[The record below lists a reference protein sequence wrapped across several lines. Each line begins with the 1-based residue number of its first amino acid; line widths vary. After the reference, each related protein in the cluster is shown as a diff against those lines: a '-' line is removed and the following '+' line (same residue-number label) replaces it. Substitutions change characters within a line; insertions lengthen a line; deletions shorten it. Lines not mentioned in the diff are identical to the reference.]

1 MTRTKVKATATVKV
15 HVHSP
20 MSGKQRPYH
29 VLSST
34 FCTTCRCAL
43 MSKKN
48 MQCNSHHTACF
59 QCDILHVYACSVHV
73 KLMFSTPCRRILR
86 CIAIYSTPCRRIL
99 RCIAIFYAVSSY
111 STPHQR
117 TQRLIDLFFCIAAT
131 AEYRDHH
138 FKTKRR
144 KSRDTTTSSSS
155 SSSSQRNKQTSLAL
169 AATTD
174 RHRTSY
180 C

>member
-86 CIAIYSTPCRRIL
+86 CIAI
-99 RCIAIFYAVSSY
+99 FYAVSSY
-111 STPHQR
+111 STLYRHVFYAVLPYSTLYRHIFYAVLPYILRCIVVFYATSAHSTPYRRFQR
-117 TQRLIDLFFCIAAT
+117 SCSSVLQQLQNIVII
-131 AEYRDHH
+131 
-138 FKTKRR
+138 
-144 KSRDTTTSSSS
+144 TS
-155 SSSSQRNKQTSLAL
+155 K
-169 AATTD
+169 
-174 RHRTSY
+174 
-180 C
+180 